1 VTLLGGAVVVSC
13 ANGEVVSPPQDPS
26 IVRAPTAIVLTGV
39 RVIPMTGAQRFDNQT
54 VIISGGRIVSIEP
67 AGSTAYPA
75 GAIQIQG
82 RGRVLV
88 PALIDMHV
96 HLKRGDLTAYLRAG
110 ITTVRNMWGH
120 AAVAALKREIESGSL
135 EGPSIH
141 SASNGLD
148 GSPPLW
154 PFTGLINDARE
165 ADSAVQRVV
174 AEGWSAVK
182 VYQQLQAD
190 VYDSIMF
197 AAQRRAIAVDG
208 HVPTA
213 VTVQRALQLRQ
224 RSIEHLSGYDRA
236 VSRRSGTGTFAW
248 AEIDDSKFPEL
259 VRQTVEAG
267 TWNCPTMAIFLQLAQ
282 QHPAVERATIITNRR
297 RLVAELVRQGARLLA
312 GTDAG
317 IDVVSPGVS
326 MHDELRELVAA
337 GLSPYQALRA
347 ATADAGVFL
356 GVPHLG
362 TIVAGAPAELM
373 LLDGDPLSNI
383 ANTAR
388 LAGIIRRGTWMSASA
403 LDSLGSQ
410 P

>member
-1 VTLLGGAVVVSC
+1 MVSC
-13 ANGEVVSPPQDPS
+13 ANDEVTAPQDPD
-26 IVRAPTAIVLTGV
+26 IVRAPTTIVLTDV
-39 RVIPMTGAQRFDNQT
+39 RVVPMTSEQRLDNQT
-54 VIISGGRIVSIEP
+54 VIISGGRILAIEP

-75 GAIQIQG
+75 GAVAING

-96 HLKRGDLTAYLRAG
+96 HLKRADLPAYLRAG

-120 AAVAALKREIESGSL
+120 DAVAAMKREIESGSL
-135 EGPSIH
+135 VGPSIY
-141 SASNGLD
+141 STSNGLD
-148 GSPPLW
+148 GTPPQW
-154 PFTGLINDARE
+154 PFTRLVLDARD
-165 ADSAVQRVV
+165 ADSVVQHVV

-197 AAQRRAIAVDG
+197 AAQRRGIPVDG

-236 VSRRSGTGTFAW
+236 VSRRSGTGSFAW
-248 AEIDDSKFPEL
+248 ADIDDSMFPEL
-259 VRQTVEAG
+259 VRQTVAAG

-282 QHPAVERATIITNRR
+282 QHPAAERATIIANRR
-297 RLVAELVRQGARLLA
+297 RLVRELVRQGARLLA
-312 GTDAG
+312 GTDSG

-326 MHDELRELVAA
+326 IHDELRELVAA
-337 GLSPYQALRA
+337 GLSPFQALRA
-347 ATADAGVFL
+347 ATADAGTFL

-362 TIVAGAPAELM
+362 TIVVGAPAELM
-373 LLDGDPLSNI
+373 LLDNDPLVNI
-383 ANTAR
+383 ANTSR
-388 LAGIIRRGTWMSASA
+388 LAGLIRRGTWYSASA
-403 LDSLGSQ
+403 LDSIGSDRH
-410 P
+410 